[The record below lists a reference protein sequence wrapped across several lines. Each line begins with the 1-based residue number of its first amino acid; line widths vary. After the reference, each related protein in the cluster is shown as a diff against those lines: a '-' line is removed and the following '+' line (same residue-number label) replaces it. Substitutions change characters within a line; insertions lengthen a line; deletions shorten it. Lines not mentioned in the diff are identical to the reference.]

1 MPFGRNVY
9 EVNTVD
15 KYEYKVRADEI
26 KSLIAEGDYAEAVK
40 IADTIDWR
48 RVKSVMMLCTISD
61 LYKINRRYEDSRD
74 ILLLAYERHT
84 GGRLIVYSLCELSIK
99 LGEFVQAVEYYKEF
113 VQLAP
118 KDSGRYILQYKL
130 YEAQEVSL
138 EERIEVLE
146 ELKKHD
152 YREKWAYE
160 LAYLYHRVG
169 LASKC
174 VEECDEMALWFGE
187 GRYVMKA
194 LELKMLHEP
203 LTQEQQIKYELMKLN
218 NGSVEPEY
226 VTEQRAVQEEAAQT
240 EAEEEGF
247 SLEENIMAEDTQ
259 EIPGGE
265 LDIQVKTVDVSQYN
279 TINLQ
284 RELAES
290 MREILEDTQAE
301 EVVNEDEMDQTRV
314 FEPVE
319 GLDSDF
325 VLQETLEAQD
335 EAAAR
340 AYEEMQEAEEL
351 QMSEEMQS
359 AAEQELYLRQDTDEM
374 QLITDAD
381 LMQESAEEE
390 LFEETAGETAGEAAS
405 GTAAQLNLEKT
416 QIYEPIKGFD
426 HPITQAEE
434 PVVQAAREEAEG
446 KSMQS
451 QSEGSEEVFFGNT
464 SEVNVEE
471 VVSELAQKN
480 ASKNPFTPIL
490 AVDPKDMPMN
500 IGMQDEV
507 PMPVASPDPAISNTG
522 IIRTFNKP
530 SGYDNMLSQE
540 YDGQISLVVP
550 EQEKI
555 EKQIT
560 GQISIEDV
568 MAEWERMKQENER
581 KRMEEIRKRVQQQT
595 DTLFADFDE
604 STKTGLL
611 EQLEKNMVA
620 AALKEEKER
629 AVSGRPRVVKVA
641 DIEKAEVVKRAAQ
654 AAAVAAAEYEE
665 ELAEEAEDYVEEMA
679 EEVADLQE
687 EFADEAEEIVDS
699 VPEAAE
705 EEFEEIAEAEEIE
718 ETADEESE
726 AEEIDFEIPE
736 IVYEEDSEEE
746 AEESDASAEDEEDV
760 SVEESASEESVQ
772 AEVSGQEDDSVK
784 AAEVTGEEETE
795 EVIEAAEADEEAA
808 KAAETAEVAETKAL
822 KAEAATHEEVDSKYT
837 AREMTDAER
846 EQFAPFIHH
855 KKTRRQIVEAIDNIS
870 MASYT
875 GNVII
880 TGEEGTGTTALAK
893 LLVKEIQLSD
903 DNFSGKVAKIS
914 GVTMN
919 KKDVEATLD
928 KLSGGAL
935 IIEDATGMK
944 KNTVTQL
951 LKELNQEEKGLVVM
965 MEDSKASMEEFL
977 VKYPELASVFNLRV
991 DVEALD
997 DQTLVKYAKKYAY
1010 DQEYTIDDLGVLA
1023 LHTRIADMQ
1032 TSDHEVTLAEIEELV
1047 DEAIYYADRKTPKH
1061 FFDVLFGKRY
1071 DEEDMIILREKD
1083 FMHY

>member
-1 MPFGRNVY
+1 MQEVKEE
-9 EVNTVD
+9 EVN
-15 KYEYKVRADEI
+15 
-26 KSLIAEGDYAEAVK
+26 
-40 IADTIDWR
+40 
-48 RVKSVMMLCTISD
+48 
-61 LYKINRRYEDSRD
+61 
-74 ILLLAYERHT
+74 
-84 GGRLIVYSLCELSIK
+84 
-99 LGEFVQAVEYYKEF
+99 
-113 VQLAP
+113 VQL
-118 KDSGRYILQYKL
+118 
-130 YEAQEVSL
+130 
-138 EERIEVLE
+138 
-146 ELKKHD
+146 
-152 YREKWAYE
+152 
-160 LAYLYHRVG
+160 
-169 LASKC
+169 
-174 VEECDEMALWFGE
+174 
-187 GRYVMKA
+187 
-194 LELKMLHEP
+194 
-203 LTQEQQIKYELMKLN
+203 
-218 NGSVEPEY
+218 
-226 VTEQRAVQEEAAQT
+226 QT
-240 EAEEEGF
+240 
-247 SLEENIMAEDTQ
+247 D
-259 EIPGGE
+259 
-265 LDIQVKTVDVSQYN
+265 D
-279 TINLQ
+279 
-284 RELAES
+284 
-290 MREILEDTQAE
+290 
-301 EVVNEDEMDQTRV
+301 
-314 FEPVE
+314 
-319 GLDSDF
+319 
-325 VLQETLEAQD
+325 
-335 EAAAR
+335 
-340 AYEEMQEAEEL
+340 
-351 QMSEEMQS
+351 
-359 AAEQELYLRQDTDEM
+359 
-374 QLITDAD
+374 
-381 LMQESAEEE
+381 
-390 LFEETAGETAGEAAS
+390 
-405 GTAAQLNLEKT
+405 
-416 QIYEPIKGFD
+416 
-426 HPITQAEE
+426 
-434 PVVQAAREEAEG
+434 
-446 KSMQS
+446 
-451 QSEGSEEVFFGNT
+451 SEEVFFGNT

-490 AVDPKDMPMN
+490 AVDPKDMPMHV
-500 IGMQDEV
+500 GMQEEV
-507 PMPVASPDPAISNTG
+507 TMPEASPDPAISNTG

-560 GQISIEDV
+560 GQLSIEDI

-641 DIEKAEVVKRAAQ
+641 DIEKAEEEKRVVQ
-654 AAAVAAAEYEE
+654 AAAEYEA
-665 ELAEEAEDYVEEMA
+665 ELAEETEDYAEDA
-679 EEVADLQE
+679 IDEVIGLQE
-687 EFADEAEEIVDS
+687 AFEDEAEEFTES
-699 VPEAAE
+699 VLETAD
-705 EEFEEIAEAEEIE
+705 EEFEEIAEVEEIE
-718 ETADEESE
+718 ETAEEESEAE
-726 AEEIDFEIPE
+726 AEEIDFEIAE
-736 IVYEEDSEEE
+736 IVYEEASEEE
-746 AEESDASAEDEEDV
+746 AAVNNSSADGTEDV
-760 SVEESASEESVQ
+760 SEEESVPEESLQ
-772 AEVSGQEDDSVK
+772 AEVSEQSDEPETEAEADGEEK
-784 AAEVTGEEETE
+784 AAEDAKTDESASKAAETE
-795 EVIEAAEADEEAA
+795 EVTEA
-808 KAAETAEVAETKAL
+808 KSVKAEVT
-822 KAEAATHEEVDSKYT
+822 EEVDSKYT
-837 AREMTDAER
+837 AREMTNAER

-855 KKTRRQIVEAIDNIS
+855 KRTRRQIVEAIDNIS

-875 GNVII
+875 GNVVI

-928 KLSGGAL
+928 KLEGGAL

-977 VKYPELASVFNLRV
+977 TKYPELASVFNLRV